1 LWKRR
6 EIQNKFLIPSQIFN
20 CKLHV
25 ITRHPD
31 LGKTQTDSINW
42 LALKPCYCTKA
53 ALAPWS
59 QFNFE
64 SLLSENNGMSAN
76 LCQQFKRILLQH
88 VSAVTLFALGQ
99 NSSLTQ
105 LQHACV
111 KQRAHMS
118 WFRGTELPYHGLPAR
133 RQPAHTGSQHHA
145 QFMRCSLWQSLSTWS
160 HHRNQV
166 LLVSCVFEK
175 PFWNF
180 CLPLSLTRVIITII
194 GKKLVNGIFKVKCI
208 FFIFYRFSILLRQNI
223 FQFDCYCPKI
233 YKYEHLIV

>member
-1 LWKRR
+1 VLWKRR

-88 VSAVTLFALGQ
+88 VSAVTKQLT
-99 NSSLTQ
+99 NSATTCMCKTESAHVMVQ
-105 LQHACV
+105 GH
-111 KQRAHMS
+111 RA
-118 WFRGTELPYHGLPAR
+118 
-133 RQPAHTGSQHHA
+133 
-145 QFMRCSLWQSLSTWS
+145 
-160 HHRNQV
+160 
-166 LLVSCVFEK
+166 
-175 PFWNF
+175 
-180 CLPLSLTRVIITII
+180 PLSWPP
-194 GKKLVNGIFKVKCI
+194 
-208 FFIFYRFSILLRQNI
+208 S
-223 FQFDCYCPKI
+223 
-233 YKYEHLIV
+233 